1 MNDLGFDRRGQDH
14 HPGEV
19 PWRKDVFVIVDKGEN
34 RKSFWHKIG
43 VAFVNKDGSLSVH
56 LDSLPMTGKL
66 QIRDHVERSDNQGGG
81 GNWP

>member
-1 MNDLGFDRRGQDH
+1 MWKQSSTERHEMD
-14 HPGEV
+14 
-19 PWRKDVFVIVDKGEN
+19 RKDVFVIIDKGEGK
-34 RKSFWHKIG
+34 KSFWHKIG

-81 GNWP
+81 GQWP